1 MKRSEGISFEL
12 KHRGVAAST
21 IREALGPWIL
31 SEPERLVRTIA
42 AAPST
47 LEGLVAV
54 QADAKA
60 FVKLKRE
67 LDNAIGIAEEDE

>member
-1 MKRSEGISFEL
+1 MNRREGISAEL

-21 IREALGPWIL
+21 IREALAPWIL
-31 SEPERLVRTIA
+31 SEPERIMRLLA

-47 LEGLVAV
+47 LDALVAI

-60 FVKLKRE
+60 FVCIKRE
-67 LDNAIGIAEEDE
+67 LDQAMADAG